1 VFFSSFPFFKEIP
14 DALYASLCPE
24 KSKDG
29 LWKSHE
35 KFINVSYFPERIRD
49 LDEIMQLSFSILLSK
64 RFTGNP

>member
-1 VFFSSFPFFKEIP
+1 MPR
-14 DALYASLCPE
+14 

-35 KFINVSYFPERIRD
+35 KFINVSYFPERTRD

-64 RFTGNP
+64 GFTGNP